1 MRKACSSG
9 AVPLL
14 VEPDRAKRY
23 RMFEFVPKPLDDLVP
38 AGHLLRRLESCID
51 FRLLAAPLARAYEAE
66 LGRPAIPPEVL
77 VRALVIGYV
86 YGIPSFRRL
95 CAAIHENIAFRW
107 FLFLGLEDE
116 VFDHST
122 ISVFLRRV
130 GPAGFRA
137 LLQHLNEQLRRSGFF
152 SDEAF
157 VDSTLVPAA
166 VSSQATG
173 LSPTTLSPEAF
184 AEVAQQANGIFS
196 TCEALPTKPRSG
208 RGVARRRLVR
218 RWFQDA
224 RGQLPLHPRDL
235 DARWRKVSKGRPAV
249 LGYKQHVLVDRH
261 GFILAQQITHATTR
275 DADPVPALLNEAP
288 IRIRVLGADTGYSLG
303 RLRRFLAQR
312 GIEAHIPL
320 HSRHREHRHKRQGF
334 DLTPDGH
341 LRCPAGKLLRKTTY
355 YAKDETW
362 LYAAR
367 VSDCQACPLKRQC
380 LSPRMKRRFVQLSV
394 YEAEFQRAEAR
405 GRSARFRRV
414 SLRRKAIIEG
424 VFARI
429 DRLGFRRARR
439 FGLEDVQCEGYL
451 AAVAHNMLK
460 ALRCSRHPGRGAG
473 IRSSYAGALLWAHI

>member
-1 MRKACSSG
+1 
-9 AVPLL
+9 
-14 VEPDRAKRY
+14 
-23 RMFEFVPKPLDDLVP
+23 
-38 AGHLLRRLESCID
+38 
-51 FRLLAAPLARAYEAE
+51 
-66 LGRPAIPPEVL
+66 
-77 VRALVIGYV
+77 VIGYV

-130 GPAGFRA
+130 GASGFRK
-137 LLQHLNEQLRRSGFF
+137 LLQSLNEQLRRSGFL

-184 AEVAQQANGIFS
+184 TKAAQQENGIFS

-261 GFILAQQITHATTR
+261 GFILAQHITHATTR
-275 DADPVPALLNEAP
+275 DPDPVPALNSV
-288 IRIRVLGADTGYSLG
+288 R
-303 RLRRFLAQR
+303 
-312 GIEAHIPL
+312 
-320 HSRHREHRHKRQGF
+320 
-334 DLTPDGH
+334 
-341 LRCPAGKLLRKTTY
+341 
-355 YAKDETW
+355 YA
-362 LYAAR
+362 
-367 VSDCQACPLKRQC
+367 V
-380 LSPRMKRRFVQLSV
+380 
-394 YEAEFQRAEAR
+394 
-405 GRSARFRRV
+405 
-414 SLRRKAIIEG
+414 
-424 VFARI
+424 
-429 DRLGFRRARR
+429 
-439 FGLEDVQCEGYL
+439 
-451 AAVAHNMLK
+451 
-460 ALRCSRHPGRGAG
+460 
-473 IRSSYAGALLWAHI
+473 